1 MGHLRRPKLSH
12 LWDIDKHLSNY
23 SLLCLFMYM
32 YWKLELHLNFD
43 VTKNIHGKEH
53 QLMSTESVIIRSMLP
68 EESLVIMSGSH
79 TAFPLCVQ
87 YDEP

>member
-1 MGHLRRPKLSH
+1 
-12 LWDIDKHLSNY
+12 
-23 SLLCLFMYM
+23 M

-43 VTKNIHGKEH
+43 VTKIIHGNEH
-53 QLMSTESVIIRSMLP
+53 QLMSTESVIIRSMP